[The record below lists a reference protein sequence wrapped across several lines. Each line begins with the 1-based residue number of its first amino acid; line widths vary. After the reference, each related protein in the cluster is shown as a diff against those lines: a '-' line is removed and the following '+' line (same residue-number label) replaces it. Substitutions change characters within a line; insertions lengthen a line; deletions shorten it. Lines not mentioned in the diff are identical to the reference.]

1 MARMGLSG
9 IRYIYAARLGAK
21 AVLVQEG
28 FAIVGIAVGVALLFA
43 SQISSTSLNRSA
55 TQLNTQ
61 LVGSAQLQLEA
72 RGPEGFGEGVLQQ
85 VRGVPGVQVA
95 LPIVER
101 QVNLIAPGGE
111 RSVDLIG
118 VDLRLMHV
126 GRRLPRRLAGLPLAT
141 LPAIALPEPLAVE
154 IGAADS
160 LVRVKLQV
168 GARVQGTLVA
178 ATLREADL
186 GGLVHNPIAIAPIG
200 YAQRLAGVSAQL
212 SRIFVR
218 YDPARTG
225 TVRPAL
231 ARLAANWNVNLVAA
245 DFDSRLFAVAVAPES
260 KSEALFSAISALVG
274 FMFALNAMLV
284 TVPSRRRLIEAV
296 RPHGAT
302 RWMTIQIL
310 LFDAAVLGVLGCVL
324 GLVLGDILSILVFQS
339 TPGYLAF
346 AFPVGSQRI
355 VTWHSVALAVA
366 GGLAAAVI
374 GVLWPVRQIVARPL
388 QPRSGSAKPR
398 RIWIAVR
405 LIAGVLCLLLT
416 TFTLIFDTHAAVV
429 GNVALVVALVWLLP
443 FLFDGLVSAFECL
456 SKLLDGVAS
465 ALAVTE
471 LQTPHT
477 RVRSLAIAATAAV
490 AVFGVVEFQGVGM
503 NLKRGLESSIRGI
516 DSSAGIWVL
525 PSGRS
530 SIQPTT
536 PFTAVDTAALA
547 RVPGVSGLG
556 AYRGSFLDWGER
568 RLWVIGPASDIED
581 PVPAGQIIGGNLN
594 LASAR
599 VRQGGWAVLSQALA
613 SEHHLHVGQA
623 FTLPSPRPQTMR
635 VAGLTT
641 NLGWPPGAI
650 ILSSSSYARAW
661 ASSNPSAYEI
671 QTTPGIPVVTVRNRV
686 RSALSSEPGLAVET
700 SSERE
705 QRHYAAAAQGLSR
718 LTQIRL
724 LVLIAAVLALVGAIL
739 AMIWQ
744 RRGLI
749 ASLKSDGYSEGVLWR
764 WLLCEAAV
772 LLTAGCSI
780 GAVFGIYA
788 QLLGSHFLAS
798 VTGFPIVFTIEP
810 VAAISSL
817 AMVSVIA
824 VAMLALPGYRAV
836 RVPPRTGSPAY

>member
-9 IRYIYAARLGAK
+9 IRYIYAARLGAR

-28 FAIVGIAVGVALLFA
+28 FAIAGIAVGVALLFA
-43 SQISSTSLNRSA
+43 SQISSTSLDRSE
-55 TQLNTQ
+55 TQLDTQ
-61 LVGSAQLQLEA
+61 LVGSAQVQLEA
-72 RGPEGFGEGVLQQ
+72 RGPEGFGEGLLQL
-85 VRGVPGVQVA
+85 VRGVPGVRVA

-101 QVNLIAPGGE
+101 QVNVIGPGGE
-111 RSVDLIG
+111 RSIDLIG
-118 VDLRLMHV
+118 VDLRLVHAGV
-126 GRRLPRRLAGLPLAT
+126 RLPRRFSAERLAT
-141 LPAIALPEPLAVE
+141 LPAIALPEPLARE
-154 IGAADS
+154 IGAAA
-160 LVRVKLQV
+160 LLPVKLQI
-168 GARVQGTLVA
+168 GARMAGTLVA
-178 ATLREADL
+178 ATLREADV
-186 GGLVHNPIAIAPIG
+186 GGLVHDPIAVAPIG
-200 YAQRLAGVSAQL
+200 YAQRLAGAPGQL

-218 YDPARTG
+218 YAPASSG
-225 TVRPAL
+225 AVRPAL
-231 ARLAANWNVNLVAA
+231 QRLAASWNVNLVAA

-284 TVPSRRRLIEAV
+284 TVPSRRRLIEDV

-324 GLVLGDILSILVFQS
+324 GLVLGDVLSIAVFQS

-366 GGLAAAVI
+366 AGLAAAVI

-388 QPRSGSAKPR
+388 QPRSDSANPR
-398 RIWIAVR
+398 RVWIAVR
-405 LIAGVLCLLLT
+405 LVAGVVCLLLT
-416 TFTLIFDTHAAVV
+416 TFTLVFDTPAAVV
-429 GNVALVVALVWLLP
+429 GNVALVVALVCLLP
-443 FLFDGLVSAFECL
+443 FLFDGLVVAFEGW

-471 LQTPHT
+471 LQTPHS

-490 AVFGVVEFQGVGM
+490 AVFGVVEFQGVGT
-503 NLKRGLESSIRGI
+503 NLKRGLEASIRGI
-516 DSSAGIWVL
+516 DSSAEIWVI

-547 RVPGVSGLG
+547 RVPGVSRLG

-568 RLWVIGPASDIED
+568 RLWVLAPASEIED
-581 PVPAGQIIGGNLN
+581 PVPAGQIVSGSSK

-623 FTLPSPRPQTMR
+623 FTLPSPRPQTLR
-635 VAGLTT
+635 VAALTT

-650 ILSSSSYARAW
+650 ILSSSGYAQAW
-661 ASSNPSAYEI
+661 ASRDPSAYEI
-671 QTTPGIPVVTVRNRV
+671 QTMPGVPVVTVRNRV
-686 RSALSSEPGLAVET
+686 RGALRSDPGLAVET

-705 QRHYAAAAQGLSR
+705 RRHYAAAAQGLSR

-798 VTGFPIVFTIEP
+798 VTGFPIIFTIEP
-810 VAAISSL
+810 VAAISSFAL
-817 AMVSVIA
+817 VTVVA
-824 VAMLALPGYRAV
+824 VVMLAVPGYRAV
-836 RVPPRTGSPAY
+836 RVQPRTGSPAY